1 MERPLFVILGNSR
14 IRLSDIKTYGISWYD
29 NAREFKEEEPS
40 DSTYNDIMNYVRK
53 EYNIASY
60 VGYANIDN
68 YVPEFYKY
76 TKYLYIET
84 YQGDYYDYYQVLSS
98 FNIYKKLKELDSYLT

>member
-1 MERPLFVILGNSR
+1 LASGASRGNPVKVQVLLSALFI
-14 IRLSDIKTYGISWYD
+14 
-29 NAREFKEEEPS
+29 FKC
-40 DSTYNDIMNYVRK
+40 TYNDIMNYVRK